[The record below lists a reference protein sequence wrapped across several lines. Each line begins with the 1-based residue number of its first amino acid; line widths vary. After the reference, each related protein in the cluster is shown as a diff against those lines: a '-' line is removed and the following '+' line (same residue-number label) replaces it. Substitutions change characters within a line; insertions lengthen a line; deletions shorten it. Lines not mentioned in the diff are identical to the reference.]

1 MNAEL
6 HPPRRARRGNQE
18 ALIVWLDEQE
28 RILRMRGVPAEH
40 VQEFDPIHNLPEEPP
55 EVVEGRR
62 TLEIKFNRFGGL
74 NLESSIAGQINR
86 SIEERVRSRFK
97 LEITSWI
104 QLQNIEDGSTMDW
117 YNTDLGES
125 PWFETLVASQ
135 EWVGRQE
142 EARLSNTNRPNTKW
156 SYNFT
161 KAVYV
166 KVILDRHPLF
176 LGLGRLPDWLR
187 NKRGVLSLDTYED
200 NLCLFRCI
208 AVHWGA
214 TPKRN
219 MRKTRELENSFFT
232 QRPDLRNRLTDKH
245 LSLLEKHFKQGIA
258 AYEVQLNGDFV
269 LTHIPANY
277 AQVGIPLLNMGLYYG
292 HAFLIT
298 DLKQVAGTYTCG
310 DCQARFTRADNL
322 VRHAAN
328 NCSRGQTKIN
338 CPNNQIKSPSSAYER
353 AFYPEQ
359 TCSFVAIKWLE
370 WEAKKRG
377 IHIHHARCGHGGER
391 QILGARVD
399 GYHEET
405 KTVFQFHGCFW
416 HGCEKCYPEERQKP
430 VQQKTRQGKVIT
442 RLGTE
447 KQPMSRK
454 TAYELTLMRTQFLR
468 KEGYRVV
475 EKWEHEKPTPW
486 ANTHCPKVET
496 KTYPHAIVY
505 DFESYQDTS
514 KAVRPTSDLFYES
527 EHVPISVSLADTL
540 NPEPEYIVS
549 RDPAELIRLFHQ
561 SLERRHEAIVA
572 AVVKEFSFSDT
583 EGIPENQSN
592 EIVKWFHQVPVLGFN
607 SGHYDLKL
615 IRQHFIPLLAQ
626 DPGTFA
632 AEKNGRI
639 MFINTPKFKFL
650 DVLNYLGPGITYEK
664 WVKTYGA
671 TLAKSWLPYEWLDSP
686 DKLDFPGLPPYM
698 AWYSKL
704 KGEYVLTLKEYDDC
718 HRIFKERGMQT
729 FGDWLEYYN
738 NLDVA
743 PFLEA
748 LQKMKEFYTS
758 LGIDIFKD
766 AVSLPGVSEKYILR
780 KTLQPRWGYKP
791 PELYSPNKEAYAM
804 LKAAVVGG
812 PSLVFTRKHVAGET
826 RIRSH
831 QYEDAKVCRR
841 ILGYD
846 ANSLYP
852 STMMKEMPCGPGF
865 VKSYDNPEAYARV
878 FPQFLWTQE
887 WFGFAE
893 VDIEVPE
900 ELWPEFEEFPPLFI
914 NRGVPDSAVPQ
925 HMHDYLQQSGRKRFP
940 EQKKLLGVMSAKKIL
955 LYAPLLAWYLNQGL
969 KLTAVYRTIDYEP
982 REIFSWFVNEVA
994 NNRRKGDAEKDKALL
1009 AEVFKLLGNS
1019 AYGKFIEAVERHT
1032 NTIYTCDE
1040 EEVDKSLRSAR
1051 FKTLEEIGPAY
1062 KVELRKSKITIDR
1075 PFQVGIVVYQL
1086 AKLRMLQFYYE
1097 FLDFYL
1103 DRRDFELIQMDT
1115 DSMYFALSRERLED
1129 AIRPGY
1135 ETQFEEEKKR
1145 WLAWD
1150 KWSNREPGLFKLE
1163 KEATSGI
1170 ALCSKCY
1177 HMEDQA
1183 TGKAKV
1189 SSKGVNKRQNEMRR
1203 ERFERALAGDRDVV
1217 VNRGFR
1223 MRDGAMYTY
1232 EQRKLGL
1239 SAYYDKRWV
1248 LPDGIHTEPLEY
1260 HQ

>member
-18 ALIVWLDEQE
+18 ALIAWLDEQE
-28 RILRMRGVPAEH
+28 RILRMRGVPAEL

-74 NLESSIAGQINR
+74 NLESSIADQINR
-86 SIEERVRSRFK
+86 STEERVQSRFK

-125 PWFETLVASQ
+125 PWFETLVASR

-142 EARLSNTNRPNTKW
+142 ESRLSNLNRPNTKW

-161 KAVYV
+161 KVVYV

-187 NKRGVLSLDTYED
+187 NKHGVLSLDTYDD

-208 AVHWGA
+208 AVHQGA
-214 TPKRN
+214 TPRRN

-258 AYEVQLNGDFV
+258 AYTVQPNNDFL
-269 LTHIPANY
+269 LTH
-277 AQVGIPLLNMGLYYG
+277 
-292 HAFLIT
+292 
-298 DLKQVAGTYTCG
+298 
-310 DCQARFTRADNL
+310 
-322 VRHAAN
+322 
-328 NCSRGQTKIN
+328 
-338 CPNNQIKSPSSAYER
+338 
-353 AFYPEQ
+353 
-359 TCSFVAIKWLE
+359 
-370 WEAKKRG
+370 
-377 IHIHHARCGHGGER
+377 
-391 QILGARVD
+391 
-399 GYHEET
+399 
-405 KTVFQFHGCFW
+405 
-416 HGCEKCYPEERQKP
+416 
-430 VQQKTRQGKVIT
+430 
-442 RLGTE
+442 
-447 KQPMSRK
+447 
-454 TAYELTLMRTQFLR
+454 
-468 KEGYRVV
+468 
-475 EKWEHEKPTPW
+475 
-486 ANTHCPKVET
+486 
-496 KTYPHAIVY
+496 
-505 DFESYQDTS
+505 
-514 KAVRPTSDLFYES
+514 DLFYES

-561 SLERRHEAIVA
+561 SLERRHTAIVA
-572 AVVKEFSFSDT
+572 AVVAEFSFSDT
-583 EGIPENQSN
+583 EGISEKQGE

-671 TLAKSWLPYEWLDSP
+671 TLAKSWLPYEWFDSP

-758 LGIDIFKD
+758 LGIDILKD

-878 FPQFLWTQE
+878 FPQFLWMEE

-969 KLTAVYRTIDYEP
+969 KLTAVHRTIDYEP

-1115 DSMYFALSRERLED
+1115 DSMYFALSHERLED

-1145 WLAWD
+1145 WLAWN

>member
-18 ALIVWLDEQE
+18 ALIAWLDEQE
-28 RILRMRGVPAEH
+28 RILLMRGVPAEI

-74 NLESSIAGQINR
+74 NLESSIANQINR
-86 SIEERVRSRFK
+86 SIEERVRLRFK

-219 MRKTRELENSFFT
+219 MRKTQELEESFFS

-258 AYEVQLNGDFV
+258 AYEVQPNGDFV

-277 AQVGIPLLNMGLYYG
+277 DQVGIPLLNMGLYYG

-298 DLKQVAGTYTCG
+298 NLKQVAGTYTCG

-322 VRHAAN
+322 MRHAAN
-328 NCSRGQTKIN
+328 NCSRGQTKIT
-338 CPNNQIKSPSSAYER
+338 CLNNRIKAPSSAYER

-377 IHIHHARCGHGGER
+377 IYIHHARCGHGGER

-399 GYHEET
+399 GYHPES
-405 KTVFQFHGCFW
+405 KTVFQFHGCLW
-416 HGCEKCYPEERQKP
+416 HGCEKCYPKDRQGL
-430 VQQKTRQGKVIT
+430 VQQNTRQGKVIP
-442 RLGTE
+442 RLDTE

-454 TAYELTLMRTQFLR
+454 TAYELTLQRTQFLR
-468 KEGYRVV
+468 KNGYRVV

-486 ANTHCPKVET
+486 ANTNCPKVET
-496 KTYPHAIVY
+496 ETYPHAIVY
-505 DFESYQDTS
+505 DFEAYQDTS

-561 SLERRHEAIVA
+561 SLERRHTAIVA
-572 AVVKEFSFSDT
+572 AVVAEFSFSDT
-583 EGIPENQSN
+583 EGISEKQGE

-615 IRQHFIPLLAQ
+615 IRQHFIPLLAK

-671 TLAKSWLPYEWLDSP
+671 TLAKSWLPYEWFDSP

-758 LGIDIFKD
+758 LGIDILKD

-831 QYEDAKVCRR
+831 QYEDARLCRR

-852 STMMKEMPCGPGF
+852 STMMKEMPCGPGY

-878 FPQFLWTQE
+878 FPQFLWTEE

-1032 NTIYTCDE
+1032 NAIYTCDE

-1145 WLAWD
+1145 WLAWN

-1217 VNRGFR
+1217 VNWGFR
-1223 MRDGAMYTY
+1223 MQDGAMYTY

>member
-1 MNAEL
+1 
-6 HPPRRARRGNQE
+6 
-18 ALIVWLDEQE
+18 
-28 RILRMRGVPAEH
+28 
-40 VQEFDPIHNLPEEPP
+40 
-55 EVVEGRR
+55 
-62 TLEIKFNRFGGL
+62 
-74 NLESSIAGQINR
+74 
-86 SIEERVRSRFK
+86 
-97 LEITSWI
+97 
-104 QLQNIEDGSTMDW
+104 
-117 YNTDLGES
+117 
-125 PWFETLVASQ
+125 
-135 EWVGRQE
+135 
-142 EARLSNTNRPNTKW
+142 
-156 SYNFT
+156 
-161 KAVYV
+161 
-166 KVILDRHPLF
+166 
-176 LGLGRLPDWLR
+176 
-187 NKRGVLSLDTYED
+187 
-200 NLCLFRCI
+200 
-208 AVHWGA
+208 
-214 TPKRN
+214 
-219 MRKTRELENSFFT
+219 
-232 QRPDLRNRLTDKH
+232 
-245 LSLLEKHFKQGIA
+245 
-258 AYEVQLNGDFV
+258 
-269 LTHIPANY
+269 
-277 AQVGIPLLNMGLYYG
+277 
-292 HAFLIT
+292 
-298 DLKQVAGTYTCG
+298 
-310 DCQARFTRADNL
+310 
-322 VRHAAN
+322 
-328 NCSRGQTKIN
+328 
-338 CPNNQIKSPSSAYER
+338 
-353 AFYPEQ
+353 
-359 TCSFVAIKWLE
+359 
-370 WEAKKRG
+370 
-377 IHIHHARCGHGGER
+377 
-391 QILGARVD
+391 
-399 GYHEET
+399 
-405 KTVFQFHGCFW
+405 
-416 HGCEKCYPEERQKP
+416 
-430 VQQKTRQGKVIT
+430 
-442 RLGTE
+442 
-447 KQPMSRK
+447 
-454 TAYELTLMRTQFLR
+454 
-468 KEGYRVV
+468 
-475 EKWEHEKPTPW
+475 
-486 ANTHCPKVET
+486 
-496 KTYPHAIVY
+496 
-505 DFESYQDTS
+505 
-514 KAVRPTSDLFYES
+514 
-527 EHVPISVSLADTL
+527 
-540 NPEPEYIVS
+540 
-549 RDPAELIRLFHQ
+549 
-561 SLERRHEAIVA
+561 
-572 AVVKEFSFSDT
+572 
-583 EGIPENQSN
+583 
-592 EIVKWFHQVPVLGFN
+592 
-607 SGHYDLKL
+607 
-615 IRQHFIPLLAQ
+615 
-626 DPGTFA
+626 
-632 AEKNGRI
+632 
-639 MFINTPKFKFL
+639 
-650 DVLNYLGPGITYEK
+650 
-664 WVKTYGA
+664 
-671 TLAKSWLPYEWLDSP
+671 
-686 DKLDFPGLPPYM
+686 
-698 AWYSKL
+698 
-704 KGEYVLTLKEYDDC
+704 
-718 HRIFKERGMQT
+718 MQT
-729 FGDWLEYYN
+729 FGDWMEYYN

-758 LGIDIFKD
+758 LGIDILKD

-831 QYEDAKVCRR
+831 QYEDARVCRR

-852 STMMKEMPCGPGF
+852 STMMKEMPCGPGY
-865 VKSYDNPEAYARV
+865 VKSYDNPEAYALV
-878 FPQFLWTQE
+878 FPQFLWMEE

-940 EQKKLLGVMSAKKIL
+940 EQPKLLGVMSAKKIL
-955 LYAPLLAWYLNQGL
+955 LYAPLLAWYLNRGL
-969 KLTAVYRTIDYEP
+969 KLTAVYRTIDYKP

-994 NNRRKGDAEKDKALL
+994 NNRRKGDADKDKALL

-1040 EEVDKSLRSAR
+1040 EEVDKSLRSAQ

-1163 KEATSGI
+1163 KEGTHAI

-1177 HMEDQA
+1177 HMKDSA
-1183 TGKAKV
+1183 TGQAKV
-1189 SSKGVNKRQNEMRR
+1189 SSKGVNKRQNEMRL

-1223 MRDGAMYTY
+1223 MRDGSMYTY

>member
-1 MNAEL
+1 
-6 HPPRRARRGNQE
+6 
-18 ALIVWLDEQE
+18 
-28 RILRMRGVPAEH
+28 MRGVPAEI

-55 EVVEGRR
+55 EVEEGRR
-62 TLEIKFNRFGGL
+62 TLEIKFNRYGGL
-74 NLESSIAGQINR
+74 NLESSIADQINR

-97 LEITSWI
+97 LDITSWL

-125 PWFETLVASQ
+125 PWFETLVAAR
-135 EWVGRQE
+135 EWVSRQE
-142 EARLSNTNRPNTKW
+142 EARLSNLNRPNTKW
-156 SYNFT
+156 SYDFT

-187 NKRGVLSLDTYED
+187 NKHGVLSLDTYED

-208 AVHWGA
+208 AVHRGA

-219 MRKTRELENSFFT
+219 MRKTRELEKDFFT
-232 QRPDLRNRLTDKH
+232 QRPGLRNRLTDKH

-258 AYEVQLNGDFV
+258 AYTVQPNSDFV
-269 LTHIPANY
+269 LTHVPANY
-277 AQVGIPLLNMGLYYG
+277 DQLGKHPLLNMGLYDG

-310 DCQARFTRADNL
+310 DCQVRFTKACNL
-322 VRHAAN
+322 VRHVADR
-328 NCSRGQTKIN
+328 CSRGQTKIT
-338 CPNNQIKSPSSAYER
+338 CSNNRIKSPASAYER

-359 TCSFVAIKWLE
+359 SCSFIAIKWLE

-391 QILGARVD
+391 EILGVRVD
-399 GYHEET
+399 GYHPES
-405 KTVFQFHGCFW
+405 KTVFQFHGCLW
-416 HGCEKCYPEERQKP
+416 HGCEKCYPEDRQGL
-430 VQQKTRQGKVIT
+430 VLQKTRQGKVIP
-442 RLGTE
+442 RLNTQ

-454 TAYELTLMRTQFLR
+454 SAYELTLLRTQFLR

-486 ANTHCPKVET
+486 ANTCCPKVET

-505 DFESYQDTS
+505 DFEAYQDTS

-561 SLERRHEAIVA
+561 SLERRHTAIVA
-572 AVVKEFSFSDT
+572 DVVAKFTLPDT
-583 EGIPENQSN
+583 IGIPEKQGE
-592 EIVKWFHQVPVLGFN
+592 EIVKWVYQVPVLGFN

-671 TLAKSWLPYEWLDSP
+671 TLAKSWLPYEWFDSP

-748 LQKMKEFYTS
+748 LQKMKEFYTT
-758 LGIDIFKD
+758 LGIDILKD

-812 PSLVFTRKHVAGET
+812 PSLVFTRRHVAGET

-831 QYEDAKVCRR
+831 QYEDARLCRR

-852 STMMKEMPCGPGF
+852 STMMKEMPCGPRY

-878 FPQFLWTQE
+878 FPQFLWMEE

-940 EQKKLLGVMSAKKIL
+940 EQPKLLGVMSAKKIL
-955 LYAPLLAWYLNQGL
+955 LYAPLLVWYLNRGL

-994 NNRRKGDAEKDKALL
+994 NNRRKGDADKDKALL

-1062 KVELRKSKITIDR
+1062 KIELRKSKITIDR

-1163 KEATSGI
+1163 KEGTHAI

-1177 HMEDQA
+1177 HIKDSA
-1183 TGKAKV
+1183 TGQAKI
-1189 SSKGVNKRQNEMRR
+1189 SSKGVNKRQNEMRA

-1223 MRDGAMYTY
+1223 MRDGSMYTY

-1248 LPDGIHTEPLEY
+1248 LPDGTHTEPLEY